1 MPPQVSNSD
10 FKCLGYLSKRVNQV
24 EQHLGVAEM
33 DKGVKE
39 SQVHFN
45 FLILIFDEVD
55 ILLQSFLT
63 WMCLGGC

>member
-10 FKCLGYLSKRVNQV
+10 FKRLGYLSKHVNQV
-24 EQHLGVAEM
+24 EQHLGVVEM

-45 FLILIFDEVD
+45 FLIPIFDEVD
-55 ILLQSFLT
+55 LLFQSLLT
-63 WMCLGGC
+63 LMCLGGC